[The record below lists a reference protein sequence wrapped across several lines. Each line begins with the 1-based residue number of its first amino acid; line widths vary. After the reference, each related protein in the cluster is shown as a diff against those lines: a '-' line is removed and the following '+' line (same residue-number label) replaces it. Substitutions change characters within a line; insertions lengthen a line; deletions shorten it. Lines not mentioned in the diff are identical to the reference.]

1 MLTELGRRVV
11 DLSWELQQI
20 ENLKKKNQTELK
32 NTQGGINSRLED
44 AKEWISDLEDKV
56 GENKLNSKEENNFKI
71 CEQVKGPLGQ

>member
-44 AKEWISDLEDKV
+44 AKERISDLEDRVMGSTQVEKQ
-56 GENKLNSKEENNFKI
+56 NKKQKEKEVKI
-71 CEQVKGPLGQ
+71 G

>member
-56 GENKLNSKEENNFKI
+56 GENKLNSKEKNNFKI